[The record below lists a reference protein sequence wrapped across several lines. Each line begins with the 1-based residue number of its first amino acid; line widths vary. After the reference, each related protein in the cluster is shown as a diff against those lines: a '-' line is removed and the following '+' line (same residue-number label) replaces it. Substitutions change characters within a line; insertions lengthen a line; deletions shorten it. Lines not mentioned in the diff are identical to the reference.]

1 VGVSLL
7 FDSIDPRQTEWLAP
21 GELVIFEAFG
31 ALSAEPSALNTQG
44 VSCFV
49 WDKSRHA
56 DALELVM
63 DLLLSVYGY
72 TKR

>member
-1 VGVSLL
+1 M
-7 FDSIDPRQTEWLAP
+7 IDPRQTKWLVP
-21 GELVIFEAFG
+21 WELVIFEALG

-49 WDKSRHA
+49 WGKSRHA